1 MATLLQII
9 NDVQDA
15 ISLPRT
21 STVVGNSD
29 ATARQLLSLSRQIG
43 IEMRDRMPWAQLQR
57 EYLLTLTSN
66 STTGT
71 VTSGSAN
78 ITSVADTTGIEIGD
92 VVYGNGIA
100 LVGTQSNIVVTGISG
115 STVTMSQEA
124 NGSYTA
130 TDLVFSKQAYELP
143 GDFNQHI
150 NRTQWDRTKRWELEG
165 PISPQEWQF
174 RKSGIIASSVRRR
187 YRVKSLQ
194 ADKLFI
200 DYPPAES
207 DNGAI
212 LVFEY
217 YSKNWVKPTDWV
229 MSTTFAAGS
238 YCFYNGNYYTTTNGG
253 TTGSTP
259 PTHTSGSVS
268 DGGVTWTYYSNA
280 YEAWVA
286 DTDECNL
293 PDDVLKLG
301 IIWRFLM
308 MKGLEYTKIEQQ
320 YERQLNIAAIKLS
333 GARDLRL
340 DGRPVEYLL
349 SQRNIPDGNWQ
360 S

>member
-1 MATLLQII
+1 
-9 NDVQDA
+9 
-15 ISLPRT
+15 
-21 STVVGNSD
+21 
-29 ATARQLLSLSRQIG
+29 
-43 IEMRDRMPWAQLQR
+43 MRDRMPWAQMQR
-57 EYLLTLTSN
+57 EFLLTLVSN
-66 STTGT
+66 STTGD

-78 ITSVADTTGIEIGD
+78 ITNVVDTTGIEIGD

-100 LVGTQSNIVVTGISG
+100 LVGTQSNIVVTAISG
-115 STVTMSQEA
+115 STVTMSAE
-124 NGSYTA
+124 A
-130 TDLVFSKQAYELP
+130 TDTNAATALVFSKQAYDLP
-143 GDFNQHI
+143 HDFNQHI

-187 YRVKSLQ
+187 YRVKSL
-194 ADKLFI
+194 ATDKLFI

-207 DNGAI
+207 DNGAT

-217 YSKNWVKPTDWV
+217 YSTNWVRPTDWV
-229 MSTTFAAGS
+229 TSTTFSSAS
-238 YCFYNGNYYTTTNGG
+238 YCFYNGNYYYTTNGG
-253 TTGSTP
+253 TSGSTP

-268 DGGVTWTYYSNA
+268 DGGISWTYYGEA
-280 YEAWVA
+280 YDNWLH

-308 MKGLEYTKIEQQ
+308 MKGLEYAKIEQQ
-320 YERQLNIAAIKLS
+320 YERQLNISSIKLS

>member
-1 MATLLQII
+1 MATLLAII

-21 STVVGNSD
+21 TTAVGNSD

-57 EYLLTLTSN
+57 EFLLTLVSH
-66 STTGT
+66 STTGD
-71 VTSGSAN
+71 VTDNSAN
-78 ITSVADTTGIEIGD
+78 ITNVANTTGIEIGD

-100 LVGTQSNIVVTGISG
+100 LVGTQSNIVVTAISG
-115 STVTMSQEA
+115 STVTMSAEA
-124 NGSYTA
+124 GSTNA
-130 TDLVFSKQAYELP
+130 GTDLVFSKQAYDLP
-143 GDFNQHI
+143 HDFNQHI

-187 YRVKSLQ
+187 YRVKGLET
-194 ADKLFI
+194 DKLFI

-207 DNGAI
+207 DNGAT

-217 YSKNWVKPTDWV
+217 YSTNWVRPKTWV
-229 MSTTFAAGS
+229 ASTSFSAGS
-238 YCFYNGNYYTTTNGG
+238 YCFYNGNYYTTTSGG
-253 TTGSTP
+253 TSGSTP
-259 PTHTSGSVS
+259 PTQTSGSAS
-268 DGGVTWTYYSNA
+268 DGGISWTYYGDP
-280 YEAWVA
+280 YENWLS

-293 PDDVLKLG
+293 PDEVLKLG

-308 MKGLEYTKIEQQ
+308 MKGLEYAKVEQQ
-320 YERQLNIAAIKLS
+320 YERQLNIAATKLS
-333 GARDLRL
+333 GSRDLRL